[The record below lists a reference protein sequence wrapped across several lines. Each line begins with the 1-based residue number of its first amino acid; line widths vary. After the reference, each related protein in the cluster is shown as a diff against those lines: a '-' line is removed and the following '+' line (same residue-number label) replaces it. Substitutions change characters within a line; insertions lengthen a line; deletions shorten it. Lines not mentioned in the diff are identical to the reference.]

1 MKNKPKFFIFQACR
15 GNQIDKGTSEKDGVL
30 NCFSQQNEIEEHL
43 PRKSSWGDMLIL
55 CSTIPKY
62 YSYRNTVYGSYLVQC
77 LCKVFKEYSHELDL
91 ENMLK
96 KISIEMQ
103 RSFKQNLQMPEYWNR
118 GFNKKLFFNY
128 GVEDYSHLF
137 NT

>member
-1 MKNKPKFFIFQACR
+1 
-15 GNQIDKGTSEKDGVL
+15 
-30 NCFSQQNEIEEHL
+30 
-43 PRKSSWGDMLIL
+43 MLIL
-55 CSTIPKY
+55 YSTIPEY

-96 KISIEMQ
+96 KISDEMH

-118 GFNKKLFFNY
+118 GFNKKLFFNHGY
-128 GVEDYSHLF
+128 TLEK
-137 NT
+137 